1 MRVSGTRLVLLLVPI
16 VGVPG
21 AGVLAVGALQRVG
34 VHQGYA
40 PEQPIAFSHK
50 LHAGESQIP
59 CLYCHFAATRSRHAG
74 IPPLNV
80 CMNCHGLLQ
89 KRTRD
94 IERLKEAVHQ
104 GRAIRWTKVHA
115 LPDFVYFNHSQHV
128 LNGVECRAC
137 HGPVESME
145 RVRQDAPLTMG
156 WCIDCHR
163 RRAAAAGKDPV
174 SRVRFEPDEAG
185 QSRTHGPAPT
195 TSHAPSVDCGRCH
208 Y

>member
-1 MRVSGTRLVLLLVPI
+1 MSIAVSGA
-16 VGVPG
+16 G
-21 AGVLAVGALQRVG
+21 ALAVSALHRVG

-40 PEQPIAFSHK
+40 PEQPIAFSHT
-50 LHAGESQIP
+50 LHAGRSKIP
-59 CLYCHFAATRSRHAG
+59 CGYCHFAATRSRHAG

-80 CMNCHGLLQ
+80 CMNCHSLLQ

-94 IERLKEAVHQ
+94 IERLKEAVQQ
-104 GRAIRWTKVHA
+104 GRAIRWIRVHA

-128 LNGVECRAC
+128 LGGVECRAC
-137 HGPVESME
+137 HGAVESME

-163 RRAAAAGKDPV
+163 RRAAVAATESV
-174 SRVRFEPDEAG
+174 RRVRLDHDETA
-185 QSRTHGPAPT
+185 RREAPGPSDT
-195 TSHAPSVDCGRCH
+195 GHAPSVDCGRCH

>member
-1 MRVSGTRLVLLLVPI
+1 VTAPRGRFALLI
-16 VGVPG
+16 VAIAVVTAG
-21 AGVLAVGALQRVG
+21 AFGADAVQRVG
-34 VHQGYA
+34 VHRGFA

-80 CMNCHGLLQ
+80 CMNCHAILQ

-94 IERLKEAVHQ
+94 IERLKESVQQRRSIA
-104 GRAIRWTKVHA
+104 WTKVHS

-128 LNGVECRAC
+128 LGGVECREC
-137 HGPVESME
+137 HGAIESME
-145 RVRQDAPLTMG
+145 RVRQVAPLTMG

-163 RRAAAAGKDPV
+163 QRAAAPHAG
-174 SRVRFEPDEAG
+174 A
-185 QSRTHGPAPT
+185 
-195 TSHAPSVDCGRCH
+195 APSTDCGRCH

>member
-1 MRVSGTRLVLLLVPI
+1 MVLLI
-16 VGVPG
+16 AVPG
-21 AGVLAVGALQRVG
+21 AGVLTVSALQRVG

-50 LHAGESQIP
+50 LHAGESQIA
-59 CLYCHFAATRSRHAG
+59 CLYCHFAASRSRHAG

-80 CMNCHGLLQ
+80 CMNCHTLLQ

-94 IERLKEAVHQ
+94 IERLKEAVQQ
-104 GRAIRWTKVHA
+104 GRAIAWTKVHS

-128 LNGVECRAC
+128 LGGVECRTC
-137 HGPVESME
+137 HGAVESME
-145 RVRQDAPLTMG
+145 RVRQDAPLAMG

-163 RRAAAAGKDPV
+163 RRAAAAGTESV
-174 SRVRFEPDEAG
+174 RRVRLERDETA
-185 QSRTHGPAPT
+185 RRETPGPSAT
-195 TSHAPSVDCGRCH
+195 GRAPSVDCGRCH